1 MNFKVEKIKDVVV
14 VSVGLQRA
22 TLNEAEEFKKT
33 LLAQIDAGASKL
45 VIDLSAS
52 EFIDST
58 FLGALVV
65 SLKKIS
71 QIRGDLRLVGFQPAV
86 QSMFEL
92 TRMYRIFEA
101 FKTKDDAVKS
111 FQQAGNL

>member
-1 MNFKVEKIKDVVV
+1 MNFKVEKVGDVVV
-14 VSVGLQRA
+14 IGVGLQRA

-33 LLAQIDAGASKL
+33 LLTHIDAGTTKL
-45 VIDLSAS
+45 VVDLSAC

-65 SLKKIS
+65 TLKKIT
-71 QIRGDLRLVGFQPAV
+71 QNRGDLKLVGFQPAV

-101 FKTKDDAVKS
+101 FKTKDDAVNS
-111 FQQAGNL
+111 FQTTGTK

>member
-1 MNFKVEKIKDVVV
+1 MNFKVENHVEIALVDVD
-14 VSVGLQRA
+14 LHRA
-22 TLNEAEEFKKT
+22 TLNESEEFKKI
-33 LLAQIDAGASKL
+33 LLTQIEGGIKKL
-45 VIDLSAS
+45 IVDLSQC

-65 SLKKIS
+65 TLKKITQQS
-71 QIRGDLRLVGFQPAV
+71 GDLKLVGFQPAV

-101 FKTKDDAVKS
+101 FTNKNEAINS
-111 FQQAGNL
+111 FK

>member
-1 MNFKVEKIKDVVV
+1 LIV
-14 VSVGLQRA
+14 
-22 TLNEAEEFKKT
+22 
-33 LLAQIDAGASKL
+33 
-45 VIDLSAS
+45 DLSQC

-65 SLKKIS
+65 TLKKITQQS
-71 QIRGDLRLVGFQPAV
+71 GDLKLVGFQPAV

-101 FKTKDDAVKS
+101 FTNKNEAINS
-111 FQQAGNL
+111 FK

>member
-1 MNFKVEKIKDVVV
+1 MNFKIEKHGDVVAV
-14 VSVGLQRA
+14 IVTLQRA

-33 LLAQIDAGASKL
+33 LLAQLDSGVNKM
-45 VIDLSAS
+45 VIDLAAC

-65 SLKKIS
+65 TLKKIT
-71 QIRGDLRLVGFQPAV
+71 QTRGDLKLVGFQPAV

-101 FKTKDDAVKS
+101 FKTREEAIKS
-111 FQQAGNL
+111 F

>member
-1 MNFKVEKIKDVVV
+1 MNFSVQKDGDVTVVG
-14 VSVGLQRA
+14 VGLVRA
-22 TLNEAEEFKKT
+22 TLSNAEEFKN
-33 LLAQIDAGASKL
+33 LLLQHIDNGVTKL
-45 VIDLSAS
+45 VVDLSEC

-65 SLKKIS
+65 SFKRIT
-71 QIRGDLRLVGFQPAV
+71 QANGDIKLVGFQPAV

-101 FKTKDDAVKS
+101 FKTTGEAVKS
-111 FQQAGNL
+111 FY